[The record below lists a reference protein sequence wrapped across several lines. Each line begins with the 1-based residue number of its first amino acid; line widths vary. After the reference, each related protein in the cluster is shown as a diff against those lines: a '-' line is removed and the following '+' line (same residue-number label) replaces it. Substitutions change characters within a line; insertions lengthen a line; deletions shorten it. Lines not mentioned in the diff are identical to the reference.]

1 MNKIKILFNWRYGSS
16 GKPAKS
22 AKFSTNWILK
32 FFVFFVCSLHIIFSS
47 QSVCR
52 FVYESVIP
60 KIKSK
65 KSAVRPSV
73 NSKWIAVSCG
83 FIIFIWI
90 PSIDFI
96 VASKTFYYAD
106 FAIRHF
112 VRLCHAFAVI
122 DLFATIVPRSDA
134 FCQAD
139 SNVSFLTILYLFSLY
154 FIGFITAFLHNSSVS
169 VTIRFLKKKPWY
181 PKPDTTARLY
191 VFESRFNL
199 DGLAAVERIRDR
211 IRNNSRLRTIIYC

>member
-1 MNKIKILFNWRYGSS
+1 M
-16 GKPAKS
+16 
-22 AKFSTNWILK
+22 
-32 FFVFFVCSLHIIFSS
+32 FFVCSLHIIFSS

-134 FCQAD
+134 
-139 SNVSFLTILYLFSLY
+139 LY
-154 FIGFITAFLHNSSVS
+154 FIGFITAFLHNSCVS

-191 VFESRFNL
+191 VFESIFNL

>member
-1 MNKIKILFNWRYGSS
+1 M
-16 GKPAKS
+16 
-22 AKFSTNWILK
+22 
-32 FFVFFVCSLHIIFSS
+32 FFVCSLHIIFSS

-90 PSIDFI
+90 PSINFI

-134 FCQAD
+134 FCQVD

-169 VTIRFLKKKPWY
+169 VTIRFLKKSRGIQNRIPRLVCMFLNQY
-181 PKPDTTARLY
+181 STLTALPLWNESVIAY
-191 VFESRFNL
+191 VTIVAFVPSYTVNSGLRSFWMQSMKSTISSR
-199 DGLAAVERIRDR
+199 
-211 IRNNSRLRTIIYC
+211 